1 MMEQDADKLKQW
13 VDGMSIEQLKAL
25 YRWVFLAYMNRLRE
39 GVIDNDAVSQTVGG
53 LAMASLLQ
61 TTESGG
67 TVEIPS
73 LGIKISVD
81 KSSGDLAHD

>member
-1 MMEQDADKLKQW
+1 MTVEDADKLKQW
-13 VDGMSIEQLKAL
+13 VDSMSIEQLKML

-39 GVIDNDAVSQTVGG
+39 GETDNDAVSQTVGG

-61 TTESGG
+61 TTDSGG

-73 LGIKISVD
+73 LGIKITVEN
-81 KSSGDLAHD
+81 KPTK